1 MKQQALEVFK
11 IFERTHGESG
21 AKTIIAYLV
30 NADTMAIEREINS
43 RIDHL
48 ATKDD
53 LNNTKSELHGVKAE
67 LIKWMFIFWIG
78 QVIATFSFVMLFLKN
93 QQ

>member
-1 MKQQALEVFK
+1 MKQQALDVFK
-11 IFERTHGESG
+11 IFEKTHGESG
-21 AKTIIAYLV
+21 AKTIIEYLV

-43 RIDHL
+43 RIEHL
-48 ATKDD
+48 ATKED
-53 LNNTKSELHGVKAE
+53 LNSTKNELHGVKAE